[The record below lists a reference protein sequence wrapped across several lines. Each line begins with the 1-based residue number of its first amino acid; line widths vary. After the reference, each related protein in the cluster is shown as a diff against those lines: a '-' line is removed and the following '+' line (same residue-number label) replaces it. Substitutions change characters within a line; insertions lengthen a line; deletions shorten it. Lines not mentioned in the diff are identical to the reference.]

1 MSQHGGMYKRT
12 GAQMS
17 REQRRSREES
27 ASEIGDTRESGWFDS
42 QENGE
47 SFPCGCSMLSR
58 IRLRPRD
65 AQAFAIMRCSLG
77 YALRTDDDVAK
88 CLEVEGPGECWKTEH
103 NWRVAPVES
112 PRMAEQTRRQIAAIT
127 HNGESTEPLAP
138 SSVDPV
144 AATARIEVTEVI
156 KVTHIRVTG
165 DADGTD

>member
-1 MSQHGGMYKRT
+1 
-12 GAQMS
+12 MS
-17 REQRRSREES
+17 REERRSREES
-27 ASEIGDTRESGWFDS
+27 ASELGDTRESGWLDS

-47 SFPCGCSMLSR
+47 SYPCGCSMLSR
-58 IRLRPRD
+58 IRLRPHNQ
-65 AQAFAIMRCSLG
+65 QAFATMRCSLG

-138 SSVDPV
+138 SSTDQV
-144 AATARIEVTEVI
+144 AATPKITVTEVVQ
-156 KVTHIRVTG
+156 VTRIRVIG